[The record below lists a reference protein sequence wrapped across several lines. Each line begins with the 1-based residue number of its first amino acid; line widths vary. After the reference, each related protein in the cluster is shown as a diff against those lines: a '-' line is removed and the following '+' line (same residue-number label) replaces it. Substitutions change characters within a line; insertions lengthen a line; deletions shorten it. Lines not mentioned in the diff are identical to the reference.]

1 MVLILSQESGIIGG
15 SLCRNDALL
24 NPIQFYLT
32 SFGCGQFAR
41 NRGAIWYG
49 ICKTL

>member
-1 MVLILSQESGIIGG
+1 LSQEGGIIGV

-32 SFGCGQFAR
+32 SLGWGQF
-41 NRGAIWYG
+41 GPETTPFPLIG
-49 ICKTL
+49 FFV